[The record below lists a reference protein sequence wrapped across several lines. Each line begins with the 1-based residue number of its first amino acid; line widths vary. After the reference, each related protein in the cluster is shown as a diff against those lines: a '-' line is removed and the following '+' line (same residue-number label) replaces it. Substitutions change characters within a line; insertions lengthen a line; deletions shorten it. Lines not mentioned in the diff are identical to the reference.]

1 MTKQKGADEVFCRS
15 CGEAIKEASEL
26 CPNCGVR
33 NDNYRSAG
41 GRRSG
46 ASAGAHD
53 PAQYETTVADTWWY
67 GVAAGTGVWV
77 LLVLASA
84 LNGDL
89 GAAGGLLVLVGWV
102 GLPLSV
108 FFDSKYVRA
117 NSEWDPQT
125 VVWVILT
132 ALWFVNIVAGAA
144 YLYRR
149 HQVLGEP

>member
-1 MTKQKGADEVFCRS
+1 MTKRKAADEVFCRS
-15 CGEAIKEASEL
+15 CGEAIKQASEL

-33 NDNYRSAG
+33 NDNYSPASSGG
-41 GRRSG
+41 GRS
-46 ASAGAHD
+46 SVHD
-53 PAQYETTVADTWWY
+53 PAQYETSVSDTWWY

-84 LNGDL
+84 LGGDL
-89 GAAGGLLVLVGWV
+89 GAGGGILVLIGWA

-108 FFDSKYVRA
+108 YFDTQYVRA
-117 NSEWDPQT
+117 NSEWDPN
-125 VVWVILT
+125 VAVWVILS
-132 ALWFVNIVAGAA
+132 AIWFLNIAAGAA